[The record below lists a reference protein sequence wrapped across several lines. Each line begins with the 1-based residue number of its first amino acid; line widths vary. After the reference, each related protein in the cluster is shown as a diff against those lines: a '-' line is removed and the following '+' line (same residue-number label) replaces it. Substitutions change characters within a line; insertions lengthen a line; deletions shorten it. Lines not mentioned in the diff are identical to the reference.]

1 MANSGE
7 INTRIIMFVLFFIWM
22 LIFPVS
28 TISIK
33 ALTPAESVLVYNY
46 VRLEPTCK
54 DSELLLFAKNDA
66 NKKQKIDNIVYQ
78 DWFCVPDRQT
88 VEKACSYTVL
98 DNYEPKEN
106 SPEYTAKNTLVISFL
121 APSSDKYSFGN
132 KNYLVFGG
140 ENKYYSCVA
149 PGFSQD
155 NEPILNDGSYKRDF
169 DIFSE
174 ENYNK
179 YTALVKN
186 KFADIRCQDYKLLI
200 YSENQFEEDDQTSFA
215 KLECKT
221 LPEIEKECTLSQ
233 TIDNKKTE
241 SPLYFVPSNFEVSN
255 PTKQIKPNFYSG
267 KEIRDYFECADEK
280 IVTQT
285 QTEKE
290 VVKVAETSEKN
301 ESNIL
306 FFGILALSG
315 LLNIVLAIYIIKQL

>member
-1 MANSGE
+1 
-7 INTRIIMFVLFFIWM
+7 MFILLF
-22 LIFPVS
+22 LCIFLSPLS
-28 TISIK
+28 AQ
-33 ALTPAESVLVYNY
+33 ALTSAESVLVYNY

-98 DNYEPKEN
+98 DNYEPKKN

-155 NEPILNDGSYKRDF
+155 NSQDNEPILNDGSYKRDF
-169 DIFSE
+169 DLFSE
-174 ENYNK
+174 TNYNK

-186 KFADIRCQDYKLLI
+186 KFADIRCQNYKLLI
-200 YSENQFEEDDQTSFA
+200 YSENQFEEGDQTSFA

-221 LPEIEKECTLSQ
+221 LPEIETECTLSQ
-233 TIDNKKTE
+233 IIDNKKTE
-241 SPLYFVPSNFEVSN
+241 SPLYFVPSNFEVSDA
-255 PTKQIKPNFYSG
+255 TKQIKPDFYSG
-267 KEIRDYFECADEK
+267 NEIRDYFECADEK
-280 IVTQT
+280 IVKQVENNL
-285 QTEKE
+285 EKE
-290 VVKVAETSEKN
+290 VAKTSEKV
-301 ESNIL
+301 EKTEPNIL
-306 FFGILALSG
+306 FLGIFIFSG
-315 LLNIVLAIYIIKQL
+315 LLNIILAIYIIKKL